1 MGDVK
6 IFWDPAGF
14 ELDTLGKNKLIRITD
29 GDTTYIFLSI
39 RMLSIDTPEVHYH
52 LWVGPS

>member
-14 ELDTLGKNKLIRITD
+14 ELDTLGKNNFKEWSVGRRTCTD
-29 GDTTYIFLSI
+29 GSSSGCAASY
-39 RMLSIDTPEVHYH
+39 
-52 LWVGPS
+52 GK